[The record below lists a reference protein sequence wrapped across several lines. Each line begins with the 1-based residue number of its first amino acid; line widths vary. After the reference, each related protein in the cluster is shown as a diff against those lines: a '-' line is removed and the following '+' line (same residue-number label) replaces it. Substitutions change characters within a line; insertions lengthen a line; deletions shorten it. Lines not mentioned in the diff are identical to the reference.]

1 MSSAD
6 RAETGENDGGTEQP
20 RFAFH
25 DRRRIDPQTGEVRVS
40 EPAEAT
46 SDKQAAPS
54 EESADATTAAPG
66 AGADAVT
73 ESADAAADQPVFP
86 TEDDVA
92 DLTAAAEAAEAA
104 AETASA
110 PSGAADPV
118 QAEWEDLTRQ
128 LADRTADLK
137 RLNAE
142 YANYRKRVD
151 RDREAVAVSGRAQL
165 AAEFLVV
172 LDDLERAEAHGDL
185 TGAFRAVA
193 DKLIGT
199 LTKSGLEPFGEVN
212 EPFDPTTHEAVQ
224 HDTSPDVSGPTVT
237 TVLRRGY
244 RFGDRVLRPALVA
257 VTDYE
262 AAAPGAAEPAAA
274 ETSSADQRADSS
286 SDPVGES
293 ADKED

>member
-1 MSSAD
+1 MSSSD
-6 RAETGENDGGTEQP
+6 RAENGENESGTEQP

-40 EPAEAT
+40 EPADAT
-46 SDKQAAPS
+46 SEKQAAPS
-54 EESADATTAAPG
+54 ENSADTAA
-66 AGADAVT
+66 AGPDAVIEAEET
-73 ESADAAADQPVFP
+73 VDSAADQPVFP

-92 DLTAAAEAAEAA
+92 DLTAAAEAAAA
-104 AETASA
+104 SP

-151 RDREAVAVSGRAQL
+151 RDREAVAVAGRSQL
-165 AAEFLVV
+165 AAELLVV

-185 TGAFRAVA
+185 TGAFRSVA
-193 DKLIGT
+193 DKLVGA
-199 LTKSGLEPFGEVN
+199 LTKSGLEPYGEAN
-212 EPFDPTTHEAVQ
+212 EPFDPTAHEAVQ

-237 TVLRRGY
+237 MVLRRGY
-244 RFGDRVLRPALVA
+244 RFGDRILRPALVA

-262 AAAPGAAEPAAA
+262 AAAPASSAAA
-274 ETSSADQRADSS
+274 ADETPS
-286 SDPVGES
+286 SDQQAGSSTDAVGES
-293 ADKED
+293 AAKED